1 MDFIYLSWEFCRN
14 SAAAYVNEFKPS
26 CIWSKLLGKDEP
38 TFFSYLSKK
47 LSNDRFVK
55 EYSTLEFIP
64 EIFAKMIRNVAKNML
79 VDFEK
84 TF

>member
-1 MDFIYLSWEFCRN
+1 MGILSKFCSSLFVN
-14 SAAAYVNEFKPS
+14 NVNELKPS